1 MSKDNNDDPKSKIMS
16 LSEKRK
22 QKSDQVRKT
31 YLPLEQRVAE
41 LEADMIRIIDSLAD
55 LDYLINNQARISR
68 LLVKA
73 VSNLA
78 SRIPEQQPPTPPKP

>member
-1 MSKDNNDDPKSKIMS
+1 MSKDDTEDYKPKILS
-16 LSEKRK
+16 LSDKRK
-22 QKSDQVRKT
+22 KKADQVRKT

-55 LDYLINNQARISR
+55 LDYMIHTQARISR

-73 VSNLA
+73 VANID
-78 SRIPEQQPPTPPKP
+78 SRIPDPEPPTKKP

>member
-1 MSKDNNDDPKSKIMS
+1 MSKDDTDEYKPKILS

-22 QKSDQVRKT
+22 QKSDQTRKT

-41 LEADMIRIIDSLAD
+41 LEADMIRVIDSLAD
-55 LDYLINNQARISR
+55 LDYMINTQARISR

-73 VSNLA
+73 VANIG
-78 SRIPEQQPPTPPKP
+78 SRLPDPEPPKKP

>member
-1 MSKDNNDDPKSKIMS
+1 MSKDDTDEYKPKILS

-22 QKSDQVRKT
+22 QKSDQTRKT

-41 LEADMIRIIDSLAD
+41 LEADMIRVIDSLAD
-55 LDYLINNQARISR
+55 LDYMINTQARISR

-73 VSNLA
+73 VANIG
-78 SRIPEQQPPTPPKP
+78 SRLPDPEPPKKS

>member
-1 MSKDNNDDPKSKIMS
+1 MSKDDSEEYKSKITS
-16 LSEKRK
+16 LADKRK
-22 QKSDQVRKT
+22 QKQDQVRKT

-55 LDYLINNQARISR
+55 LDYLINNQARITR

-73 VSNLA
+73 VSHLA
-78 SRIPEQQPPTPPKP
+78 NKVSEDKPKQ